1 MSNTVGEVLPKR
13 DPQLSAGFLEA
24 GEGIPAAASR
34 IAAGPT
40 ADLVFLDVIAD
51 IRLTAVGVKRDIG
64 VVQNQ
69 QEFGLIAMDSLEG
82 LVEGLKARSLGK
94 DRIEAGLEFLFV
106 FRLGVRFVGLEFGIE
121 RPDLITDRRNILSV
135 GLIEGNP
142 LVDEALGMDPAQA
155 MEQDIELP
163 GVITDDGKFW

>member
-13 DPQLSAGFLEA
+13 DPQLSASFLEA

-34 IAAGPT
+34 IAAGTT

-82 LVEGLKARSLGK
+82 LKTRSLGK
-94 DRIEAGLEFLFV
+94 DRIEAGLEFLFFV

-163 GVITDDGKFW
+163 GVITDDGKLW